1 MEEYE
6 RIFFQ
11 RSHQKKIVFVVVGG
25 GGDSGV
31 GLFFADLNRITF
43 RAEI

>member
-1 MEEYE
+1 MGEYE
-6 RIFFQ
+6 RFFFQ
-11 RSHQKKIVFVVVGG
+11 RSHQKKIVFVG

-31 GLFFADLNRITF
+31 GLFFANLNRITV

>member
-1 MEEYE
+1 MGEYE
-6 RIFFQ
+6 RFFFQ
-11 RSHQKKIVFVVVGG
+11 RSHQKKIVFVVGG

-31 GLFFADLNRITF
+31 GLFFANLNRITV